1 QKEMIQEI
9 ESAKPELMVFV
20 NVRTSWLTRNS
31 SVMTIFNWFDRYAE
45 NFYNIVGV
53 IEIFPSGQTVYR
65 WDQQAA
71 SYTPRQA
78 AGSPCISEN
87 TETRLPKPALD
98 RPMPGFALP
107 RIT

>member
-1 QKEMIQEI
+1 MEAHDYAAAMQKEMIQEI

-20 NVRTSWLTRNS
+20 NVHISWLRGTG

-53 IEIFPSGQTVYR
+53 IEIFPSGQTIYH

-71 SYTPRQA
+71 GYTPTSGRWVA
-78 AGSPCISEN
+78 VYK
-87 TETRLPKPALD
+87 RKH
-98 RPMPGFALP
+98 
-107 RIT
+107 